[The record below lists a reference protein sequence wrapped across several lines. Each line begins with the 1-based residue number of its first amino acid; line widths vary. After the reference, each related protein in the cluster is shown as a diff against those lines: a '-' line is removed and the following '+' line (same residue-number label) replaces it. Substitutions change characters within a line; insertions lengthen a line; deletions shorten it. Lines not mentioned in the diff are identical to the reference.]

1 VGIKY
6 SASST
11 SISTA
16 AFLQLRLGELE
27 KQQGE
32 LGKQQGEL
40 EKQQKDADGSTK
52 NGKSGRARSRRPDPA
67 GSHLAGSSE
76 LLRLCILRSREIRA

>member
-27 KQQGE
+27 
-32 LGKQQGEL
+32 KQQGEL